1 MGDAAHTI
9 HPLAGQG
16 LNLGLADARALAH
29 TIGYAVQHGQD
40 LGDILTLERYNAERW
55 GANAK
60 VAGACDLLGKA
71 YGVQGGLAGA
81 VRGWGMGVLDQGW
94 VPGLKGWVMRQAEG

>member
-29 TIGYAVQHGQD
+29 TIGYAAQHGQD

-60 VAGACDLLGKA
+60 VAGACDLLGKV